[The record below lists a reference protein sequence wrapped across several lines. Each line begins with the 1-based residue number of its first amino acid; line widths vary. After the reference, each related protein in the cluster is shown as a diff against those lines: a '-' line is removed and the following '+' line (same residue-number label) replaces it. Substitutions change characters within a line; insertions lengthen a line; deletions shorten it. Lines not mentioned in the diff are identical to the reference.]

1 MWLLLESFFSG
12 TTTFIADTRKINFVG
27 KIAESVPK
35 LADFA

>member
-1 MWLLLESFFSG
+1 MWVLLESFFSG
-12 TTTFIADTRKINFVG
+12 KTAFIIDDSKINFVG